1 MYVLHRLF
9 PLYLSFHLIF
19 SETWIFNPASST
31 RYVHPMCN
39 ENKKNTCHQ
48 CFGISTATFKLLR
61 KKETR
66 TGHWIKSTE
75 KLWLEVRKFS
85 FSPIWVI
92 HIICTCE
99 GEKGGSPN
107 AYIYCLDCI
116 IAIVLYVQGWEG
128 KWGSNF
134 AILLYTFNNR
144 LSLGSEDPS
153 SPKWLKM

>member
-39 ENKKNTCHQ
+39 ENKKTLVINALV
-48 CFGISTATFKLLR
+48 FLLPHSSYLER
-61 KKETR
+61 KKLELDKVYWKALTWG
-66 TGHWIKSTE
+66 TKILIFTHLSHSYNMY
-75 KLWLEVRKFS
+75 LWR
-85 FSPIWVI
+85 
-92 HIICTCE
+92 
-99 GEKGGSPN
+99 GKGGSPN